1 MELRLASYNVHK
13 CVGMDRRRRPDR
25 ILEVLS
31 ALSADVVVLQET
43 DRRLGPRPTTLP
55 REQTEAATGMSV
67 LPVATGAQSLGWHG
81 QAILVRRDLR
91 LTGLHRV
98 DLPGV
103 EPRGAIL
110 AELATPDGGHFRI
123 GALHLGLLRRSR
135 RLQAQMLAALLN
147 EGPPMP
153 TILMGDFN
161 EWSLT
166 TGLGALGKH
175 FDVHAPGP
183 SFPSSRP
190 FAKLDRVVTGQ
201 GARLVQSGVHM
212 TDQSRIASDH
222 LPIWARVAI
231 A

>member
-25 ILEVLS
+25 ILDVVA
-31 ALSADVVVLQET
+31 ALAADVVVLQET
-43 DRRLGPRPTTLP
+43 DRRFGPRPTTLP
-55 REQTEAATGMSV
+55 RALTEATTGMAV
-67 LPVATGAQSLGWHG
+67 LPVATGVQSLGWHG
-81 QAILVRRDLR
+81 QAILVRQGFR
-91 LTGLHRV
+91 LTGLHRI

-110 AELATPDGGHFRI
+110 AELTTPGGSQVRI
-123 GALHLGLLRRSR
+123 GALHLGLLRQSR
-135 RLQAQMLAALLN
+135 RLQVRMIAALLN
-147 EGPPMP
+147 DGPSMP

-190 FAKLDRVVTGQ
+190 FVPLDRVVTGQ
-201 GARLVQSGVHM
+201 GARLIQSGVHM

-222 LPIWARVAI
+222 LPIWAQVAI